1 MAQEDKNT
9 QGTTQ
14 TEQNDNTDPK
24 NTQTQGNEGAD
35 GKGKQ
40 PSADELALQLAKAN
54 AEAARLKNSISKLTS
69 ENKKL
74 SDWQKERMSAQ
85 EKQEKEDAEA
95 KAEHEAYVKGLE
107 DYKAINEA
115 SKRYIGMGMD
125 IDLAIATA
133 TAETA
138 GDMDTVMKNIKE
150 NSEAQIKAAKAEW
163 LKSRPDIIAGGTG
176 KEITQDQFDKMS
188 MVERTKLF
196 REDPDT
202 YARLIGKK

>member
-1 MAQEDKNT
+1 MEQDNKNT
-9 QGTTQ
+9 QGTKPD
-14 TEQNDNTDPK
+14 EQNVNTDPK
-24 NTQTQGNEGAD
+24 QGNEQNDDAS
-35 GKGKQ
+35 KKQ
-40 PSADELALQLAKAN
+40 PTVDELSLQLAKAN

-85 EKQEKEDAEA
+85 EKQEKEDEEA
-95 KAEHEAYVKGLE
+95 KAEHDAYVKGLE

-125 IDLAIATA
+125 VDLAIATA
-133 TAETA
+133 TAETK

-163 LKSRPDIIAGGTG
+163 LKSRPDIISGGTG
-176 KEITQDQFDKMS
+176 KEVTKEQFDQMTI
-188 MVERTKLF
+188 VERTKLY

>member
-1 MAQEDKNT
+1 MEQDNKNT
-9 QGTTQ
+9 QGTKPD
-14 TEQNDNTDPK
+14 EQNVNTDPK
-24 NTQTQGNEGAD
+24 QGNEQNDDAS
-35 GKGKQ
+35 KKQ
-40 PSADELALQLAKAN
+40 PTVDELSLQLAKAN

-85 EKQEKEDAEA
+85 EKQEKEDEEA
-95 KAEHEAYVKGLE
+95 KAAHEAYVKGLE

-125 IDLAIATA
+125 VELAVATA
-133 TAETA
+133 TAETK

-163 LKSRPDIIAGGTG
+163 LKSRPDIITGGTG
-176 KEITQDQFDKMS
+176 KEITQEQFDSMT
-188 MVERTKLF
+188 MVERTKLY